1 MKPRVLCKSY
11 SNANARAN
19 ARIGTGG
26 FTLVEL
32 LVTIA
37 VAAILAALAL
47 PAFNNFILN
56 DRDSSQINSLVSSFN
71 YARSEAVKRNTS
83 YGVEVCPSSDGQTCN
98 GSAAA
103 WYSGWIVLDMNPADA
118 DPTTN
123 KLLVLQYVPALAG
136 SNTMTTSGGGG
147 TGVTF
152 KSNGAVAA
160 SVKIKVCDL
169 RGSAFAR
176 DVEVSAVG
184 TITAS
189 QTAGKDAYGNALT
202 CP

>member
-1 MKPRVLCKSY
+1 MPYYRGMKPRLSA
-11 SNANARAN
+11 SEN
-19 ARIGTGG
+19 ARIGTAG

-37 VAAILAALAL
+37 VAAILAAIAL

-56 DRDSSQINSLVSSFN
+56 DRDSSQINALVGSFN

-83 YGVEVCPSSDGQTCN
+83 YGVQVCASSDGQTCN
-98 GSAAA
+98 GLATA
-103 WYSGWIVLDMNPADA
+103 WYSGWIVLDMNPADKN
-118 DPTTN
+118 PLTN
-123 KLLVLQYVPALAG
+123 QLLVLQYVPALAG
-136 SNTMTTSGGGG
+136 TNTMTTSGAGG
-147 TGVTF
+147 TGITF
-152 KSNGAVAA
+152 KSNGTVAA
-160 SVKIKVCDL
+160 SAKIKVCDL

-176 DVEVSAVG
+176 DVEVSPVG

-189 QTAGKDAYGNALT
+189 QTAGHDASGNALT

>member
-1 MKPRVLCKSY
+1 MNRQIHGIRV
-11 SNANARAN
+11 A
-19 ARIGTGG
+19 G
-26 FTLVEL
+26 FTLIEL

-37 VAAILAALAL
+37 VAAILAAVAL

-56 DRDSSQINSLVSSFN
+56 DRDAGQINSLVGSFN
-71 YARSEAVKRNTS
+71 YARSEAVKRNS
-83 YGVEVCPSSDGQTCN
+83 SSGVQVCASSDGATCN
-98 GSAAA
+98 GLATA

-118 DPTTN
+118 NPVTN
-123 KLLVLQYVPALAG
+123 ALLVLQTVPALAG
-136 SNTMTTSGGGG
+136 NNTMAATGAGG
-147 TGVTF
+147 TGITF
-152 KSNGAVAA
+152 KSNGSVSAP
-160 SVKIKVCDL
+160 VKIKVCDR

-189 QTAGKDAYGNALT
+189 QNPGRDASGNALT